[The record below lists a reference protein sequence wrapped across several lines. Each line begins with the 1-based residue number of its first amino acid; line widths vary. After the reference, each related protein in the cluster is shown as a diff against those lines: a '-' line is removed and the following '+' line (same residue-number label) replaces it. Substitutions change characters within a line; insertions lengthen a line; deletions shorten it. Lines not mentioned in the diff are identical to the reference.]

1 MDPNL
6 IKGHFF
12 LGLSLMEIS
21 SYDEAIKHLQRGK
34 QPGTPQKRNERWW
47 QFPISAQDLG
57 KEQKMNFGDDIASQ
71 VRVARKKRWQLQEE
85 KRIAQEIEL
94 QSYLNRL
101 INEDMERQMEKL
113 KLDENVKPEAQEEE
127 STKIEQQSVSHVNRR
142 DYFQLIQ
149 LLLLGE
155 LCNGTEQLVCQNR
168 WS

>member
-1 MDPNL
+1 
-6 IKGHFF
+6 
-12 LGLSLMEIS
+12 
-21 SYDEAIKHLQRGK
+21 
-34 QPGTPQKRNERWW
+34 
-47 QFPISAQDLG
+47 
-57 KEQKMNFGDDIASQ
+57 MNFGDDIASQ

-113 KLDENVKPEAQEEE
+113 KLDENVKSEAQEEE

-168 WS
+168 

>member
-1 MDPNL
+1 
-6 IKGHFF
+6 
-12 LGLSLMEIS
+12 
-21 SYDEAIKHLQRGK
+21 
-34 QPGTPQKRNERWW
+34 
-47 QFPISAQDLG
+47 
-57 KEQKMNFGDDIASQ
+57 MNFGDDIASQ

-168 WS
+168 